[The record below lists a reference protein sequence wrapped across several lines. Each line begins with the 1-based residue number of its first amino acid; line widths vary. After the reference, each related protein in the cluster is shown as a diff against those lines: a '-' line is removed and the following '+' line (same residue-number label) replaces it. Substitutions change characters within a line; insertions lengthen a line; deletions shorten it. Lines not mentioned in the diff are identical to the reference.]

1 MFIVLELNQLL
12 LAVDTELI
20 TIVNTLRM
28 LESGVLVV
36 SVKFT

>member
-20 TIVNTLRM
+20 TIVDTLRM